1 MNLGQR
7 RRGTGSRS
15 APCPLGYRE
24 RVEGCNPLASSPSGP
39 TTVQDSLTPTTG
51 RGKAPAR
58 SGRAGEETLASP
70 PPQSCP
76 VGVKEQAHSLS
87 RWACASLLH
96 CVPVYLEVTVHV
108 SEHASVNVYECDL
121 EGISV

>member
-24 RVEGCNPLASSPSGP
+24 RVEGCNPLASSPSSP
-39 TTVQDSLTPTTG
+39 ATLQDSLTPTTG

-58 SGRAGEETLASP
+58 IGRGGEETLASP

-76 VGVKEQAHSLS
+76 PWDQGTGPFS
-87 RWACASLLH
+87 
-96 CVPVYLEVTVHV
+96 VTVGLRLSPPLCARV
-108 SEHASVNVYECDL
+108 PGSDCTCVRTCLCVCL
-121 EGISV
+121 WV